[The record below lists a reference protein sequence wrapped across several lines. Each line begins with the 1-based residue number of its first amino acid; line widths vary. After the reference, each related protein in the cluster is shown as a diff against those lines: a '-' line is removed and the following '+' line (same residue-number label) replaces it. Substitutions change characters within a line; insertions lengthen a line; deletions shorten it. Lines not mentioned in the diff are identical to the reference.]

1 VFFGDSVF
9 SDSVFGVVLL
19 RFFVLASKK
28 AYREKHKLSPNR
40 SVFFNERN
48 LTMLLPLKSIAIPN
62 TCTGYVNTT

>member
-1 VFFGDSVF
+1 LAIQFLAIQFLV
-9 SDSVFGVVLL
+9 L